1 MKKTR
6 SSNFARMLLLLATAM
21 WGMSFPIIKAIRSDF
36 YCENSSEIS
45 KSASYVFLRFGIV
58 FLIYFLWVF
67 VWKKEGKLSRQEFL
81 VGSVIGVMGGVGMLL
96 QGDSLAYTDPGTCA
110 FITQMGCIWVPLVAF
125 LRGRRA
131 ITPFFTFALLC
142 GFLGLFLLSGFD
154 PSRFTLGRGEMETLL
169 ASLFFSVQIITLE
182 SRRWRDYINL
192 KSTCLMFFYFT
203 AGTFLCLSC

>member
-1 MKKTR
+1 
-6 SSNFARMLLLLATAM
+6 MLLLLATAM

-154 PSRFTLGRGEMETLL
+154 PSRSTPARRRSALSHTAQAGRRRRKASQAGCAALPGSYRETIEALSSL
-169 ASLFFSVQIITLE
+169 A
-182 SRRWRDYINL
+182 
-192 KSTCLMFFYFT
+192 
-203 AGTFLCLSC
+203 